1 MMKMS
6 KNTPIMMLDI
16 SGLDFKG
23 MLSEM
28 SLNKTELNI
37 IHKQKKRI
45 KTHTHTQKKNKN
57 KTARNIKVHLE
68 PMRVSLGFSI

>member
-6 KNTPIMMLDI
+6 KNTPITIFDI

-28 SLNKTELNI
+28 SLNKIQLNI

-45 KTHTHTQKKNKN
+45 RTHTQKKKNKN

>member
-6 KNTPIMMLDI
+6 KNTPITIFDI

-28 SLNKTELNI
+28 SLNKIQLNI

-45 KTHTHTQKKNKN
+45 RTHTHKKK
-57 KTARNIKVHLE
+57 KTRIKQQETL
-68 PMRVSLGFSI
+68 RCI

>member
-6 KNTPIMMLDI
+6 KNTPIMMFDI

-28 SLNKTELNI
+28 SLNKIQLNI

-45 KTHTHTQKKNKN
+45 RIHTQKNKNKN

>member
-6 KNTPIMMLDI
+6 KNTPITIFDI

-28 SLNKTELNI
+28 SLNKIQLNI

-45 KTHTHTQKKNKN
+45 RTHTHKKK
-57 KTARNIKVHLE
+57 KQE
-68 PMRVSLGFSI
+68 

>member
-1 MMKMS
+1 MS
-6 KNTPIMMLDI
+6 KNTPIMMFDI

-28 SLNKTELNI
+28 SLNKIELNI

-45 KTHTHTQKKNKN
+45 KTHTHTHKKKNKN

>member
-6 KNTPIMMLDI
+6 KNTPITIFNI

-28 SLNKTELNI
+28 SLNKIQLNI

-45 KTHTHTQKKNKN
+45 RIHTQKNKSKN

>member
-6 KNTPIMMLDI
+6 KNTPITIFDI

-28 SLNKTELNI
+28 SLNKIQLNI

-45 KTHTHTQKKNKN
+45 RTHAQKNK
-57 KTARNIKVHLE
+57 KTRIKQQETL
-68 PMRVSLGFSI
+68 RCI

>member
-6 KNTPIMMLDI
+6 KNTPITIFNI

-28 SLNKTELNI
+28 SLNKIQLNI

-45 KTHTHTQKKNKN
+45 RIHTQKNKNKN